1 MMTPRERVEA
11 ALLGHWADQV
21 PFTAYFNKFF
31 SSQVERELRNNGF
44 CIVESYRVQ
53 PFVVET
59 SNVTE
64 KIIYYR
70 GEDGVTRIRRVM
82 ETPEGAISA
91 VGQQLPNHPM
101 MPGQYLP
108 WHEEYFFKGP
118 EDYSSIA
125 SMVRNRRYVPDYTTF
140 RRAQEQA
147 GGDVF
152 ILPDFGYSPLQ
163 EIIIEI
169 MGIEQFSIEWH
180 FRRDEVMKL
189 YQVLTEDRRKLYPVL
204 ADSPALL
211 VNYGGNVSPEVVG
224 LDRFEKYVLPHY
236 DELAE
241 MLHERGKLLSVH
253 LDANNKLFAAA
264 IGQSKIDCIE
274 AFTPYPNSDMSIAEA
289 RAAWPG
295 KTLWINFPSAAHLQE
310 PAAVEET
317 TRQILRE
324 AAPGDRFIIGV
335 TETVPVDKWQQ
346 SFSAISRVINAE
358 GRLPLQI

>member
-1 MMTPRERVEA
+1 MMTQRKRVEA
-11 ALLGHWADQV
+11 ALLGHRVDQI
-21 PFTAYFNKFF
+21 PFAAYFNKFF
-31 SSQVERELRNNGF
+31 SSRVERELRNNGF
-44 CIVESYRVQ
+44 CIVESYRIQ
-53 PFVVET
+53 PFVIET
-59 SNVTE
+59 PNVAE
-64 KIIYYR
+64 KSIHYR
-70 GEDGVTRIRRVM
+70 GKDGIKRIKTVI
-82 ETPEGAISA
+82 ETPKGTVTAIDR
-91 VGQQLPNHPM
+91 QLPNHPM
-101 MPGQYLP
+101 IPGQFVT
-108 WHEEYFFKGP
+108 WHEEYLFKGP
-118 EDYSSIA
+118 EDYAPLA
-125 SMVRNRRYVPDYTTF
+125 SMIRSRRYVPDYVAF

-163 EIIIEI
+163 EIIIRI

-180 FRRDEVMKL
+180 LRRDEVMKL
-189 YQVLTEDRRKLYPVL
+189 YDALTEDRRKLYPIL

-253 LDANNKLFAAA
+253 LDANTKLLAAA
-264 IGQSKIDCIE
+264 IGRSRIDCIE
-274 AFTPYPNSDMSIAEA
+274 AFTPYPNGDMSIAEA

-295 KTLWINFPSAAHLQE
+295 KTLWINFPSAVHLQE
-310 PAAVEET
+310 STAVEET

-358 GRLPLQI
+358 GRLPY